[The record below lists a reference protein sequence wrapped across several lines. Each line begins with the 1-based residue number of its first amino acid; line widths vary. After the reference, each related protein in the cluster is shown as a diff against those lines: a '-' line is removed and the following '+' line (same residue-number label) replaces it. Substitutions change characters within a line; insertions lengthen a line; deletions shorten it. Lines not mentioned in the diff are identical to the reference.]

1 MVNLP
6 DAPNRTKIL
15 QVILEKEE
23 LSPDVDFD
31 VISRMTDGYSG
42 SDLKVFLVLARRSAL
57 WSLTIKKNN
66 ACGFHVVQVYFKKN
80 VVQAFFV
87 FISSKVFVFRI
98 TLQNLCVTAA
108 YCPIREILQSEK
120 QVGILP

>member
-31 VISRMTDGYSG
+31 VISGMTDGYSG

-57 WSLTIKKNN
+57 WLLTIKKTML
-66 ACGFHVVQVYFKKN
+66 VVFMLYR
-80 VVQAFFV
+80 
-87 FISSKVFVFRI
+87 FISKK
-98 TLQNLCVTAA
+98 LLYKLA
-108 YCPIREILQSEK
+108 Y
-120 QVGILP
+120 

>member
-57 WSLTIKKNN
+57 WLLTIKKKQ
-66 ACGFHVVQVYFKKN
+66 CLWFSCCTGLFQKKCCTSFLCFH
-80 VVQAFFV
+80 FF
-87 FISSKVFVFRI
+87 
-98 TLQNLCVTAA
+98 
-108 YCPIREILQSEK
+108 
-120 QVGILP
+120 